1 MKLYF
6 EPNETLWQPE
16 RYHYAAEQMML
27 TLFPGEKPEYPDAA
41 PNMMEEHKAAA
52 FSLSVGEESTVTA
65 QVTHGGKTAE
75 GSFAFPAEGL
85 NAAPEQVYHVLQ
97 HAIKMA
103 FYAAGKDIL
112 GIQPPWGALTG
123 VRPVKLP
130 TRAMMQGNTPAQ
142 AREELERHYDVTPVR
157 AQLALDCAKASIAV
171 DESLRPDEVSI
182 YVGIP
187 FCPTRCSYCSFV
199 SSDVH
204 KALKLIS
211 PYLEQVF
218 EEIDA
223 TAAALKEAGL
233 KVRSFYMGGGPPTTL
248 TAEQM
253 DALLTRCEQSL
264 PLENCTEF
272 TVEAGRPDTITREK
286 QEVLKRH
293 NIGRISINPQ
303 TLQDDVLRSIGRRH
317 NADDIRKAYALAR
330 EVGFECINMDLIAGL
345 PRDTYE
351 GFCASLEGVLE
362 MDPENV
368 TVHTLALKKGSTLM
382 EKGASPTPSVPA
394 GHLPLTGGVV
404 PSGEDVARMLE
415 FTLNTLRNKGYLP
428 YYLYRQKYM
437 SGSLENVG
445 WSKPGTESLYNI
457 VMMEELHTVVAIG
470 GGGVTKLVDAENARI
485 IRLPNPKY
493 PHDYLTMTEKIME
506 QKKEI
511 VEFYK

>member
-1 MKLYF
+1 
-6 EPNETLWQPE
+6 
-16 RYHYAAEQMML
+16 MM
-27 TLFPGEKPEYPDAA
+27 TRVGRIAV
-41 PNMMEEHKAAA
+41 
-52 FSLSVGEESTVTA
+52 FSLSVYDGQGGVTA
-65 QVTHGGKTAE
+65 QVVHSSKYAAGYHE
-75 GSFAFPAEGL
+75 FPAQDL
-85 NAAPEQVYHVLQ
+85 NGTPEEVYHVLQ

-103 FYAAGKDIL
+103 FYKAGKEIL

-130 TRAMMQGNTPAQ
+130 TRSLKEGMTPEQ
-142 AREELERHYDVTPVR
+142 AREKLMADYDVTPVR
-157 AQLALDCAKASIAV
+157 ADLAMDCAKASLAV
-171 DESLRPDEVSI
+171 DNSLKADEVSI

-204 KALKLIS
+204 KALKLLP
-211 PYLEQVF
+211 PYVEQMLT
-218 EEIDA
+218 EIDA

-233 KVRSFYMGGGPPTTL
+233 TVRSFYMGGGTPTTL
-248 TAEQM
+248 TAPQM
-253 DALLTRCEQSL
+253 DALLTKCRESL
-264 PLENCTEF
+264 PLERCSEF

-286 QEVLKRH
+286 LEVLKRH

-303 TLQDDVLRSIGRRH
+303 TLNDEVLRAIGRCH
-317 NADDIRKAYALAR
+317 SSNDIRKAYDLAR
-330 EVGFECINMDLIAGL
+330 EIGFDCINMDLIAGL
-345 PRDTYE
+345 PRDNFE
-351 GFCASLEGVLE
+351 GFCRSLDGVLE

-382 EKGASPTPSVPA
+382 EKGMEIPD
-394 GHLPLTGGVV
+394 GD
-404 PSGEDVARMLE
+404 EVARMLE
-415 FTLNTLRNKGYLP
+415 YSLKTLRNKDYLP

-457 VMMEELHTVVAIG
+457 VMMEELHTVVSIG
-470 GGGVTKLVDAENARI
+470 GGGVTKLVDAPNARI
-485 IRLPNPKY
+485 LRLPNPKY
-493 PHDYLTMTEKIME
+493 PHDYLTMTEKVME

>member
-6 EPNETLWQPE
+6 TPHPGWESE

-27 TLFPGEKPEYPDAA
+27 TLFPGEKPEYPDEC
-41 PNMMEEHKAAA
+41 PNMMTRVRRIAV
-52 FSLSVGEESTVTA
+52 FSLSVYDGQGGVTA
-65 QVTHGGKTAE
+65 QVVHSSKYAAGYHEFSAQD
-75 GSFAFPAEGL
+75 L
-85 NAAPEQVYHVLQ
+85 NGTPEEVYHVLQ

-103 FYAAGKDIL
+103 FYKAGKEIL

-130 TRAMMQGNTPAQ
+130 TRSLKEGMTPEQ
-142 AREELERHYDVTPVR
+142 AREKLMADYDVTPVR
-157 AQLALDCAKASIAV
+157 ADLAMDCAKASLAV
-171 DESLRPDEVSI
+171 DNSLKPDEVSI

-199 SSDVH
+199 SADVH
-204 KALKLIS
+204 KTLKLMT
-211 PYLEQVF
+211 PYLEQVHA
-218 EEIDA
+218 ELDA

-233 KVRSFYMGGGPPTTL
+233 TVRSFYMGGGTPTTL
-248 TAEQM
+248 TAPQM
-253 DALLTRCEQSL
+253 DALLTKCRESL
-264 PLENCTEF
+264 PLERCSEF
-272 TVEAGRPDTITREK
+272 TVEAGRPDTMTREK
-286 QEVLKRH
+286 LEVLKRH

-303 TLQDDVLRSIGRRH
+303 TLQDDVLRAIGRRH

-330 EVGFECINMDLIAGL
+330 EVGFEWINMDLIAGL

-382 EKGASPTPSVPA
+382 EKGDEI
-394 GHLPLTGGVV
+394 

-457 VMMEELHTVVAIG
+457 VMMEELHTVVSIG